1 MKIAVAQISCSLGD
15 PEANLSKVH
24 DFSRRAKEVGA
35 ELIVFPEMTDTG
47 YSMSVIQK
55 HANEWNSGFVPGL
68 REIASQL
75 SIAIVSGV
83 SERDGSSIYNSQ
95 ILVDSL
101 GNSAA
106 KYRKTHLYAVAPVE
120 EQTCFAPGDTFAS
133 FALGGLRFG
142 FSICYDLRFP
152 EMYRK
157 LATEQNVGA
166 FLISSAWPFP
176 RDEHFRV
183 LAQARAIENQS
194 YVIASNRVGK
204 DDDLWF
210 CGNSAIIDPRGVLIA
225 AASPDREE
233 LIHADVSEELVQ
245 SVRRRVKSLGSSP
258 AGFVLNLKLCELRR
272 RNRHKLV
279 FVQSDSF
286 RSANELPPLSRGAEY
301 DRKHKHE
308 EENGNQRVETPDTC
322 LSYQF
327 SCLSGIG
334 HGRCLAPGVIARH
347 SKNQVSDRTK
357 KL

>member
-1 MKIAVAQISCSLGD
+1 MKISVAQISCSLGD
-15 PEANLSKVH
+15 PEANLSKVR
-24 DFSRRAKEVGA
+24 DFSRRAKEAGA

-47 YSMSVIQK
+47 YSMPVIQK
-55 HANEWNSGFVPGL
+55 HADHWKTGFVASL
-68 REIASQL
+68 QEIANQL
-75 SIAIVSGV
+75 SMAIVSGV

-95 ILVDSL
+95 VLVDAK
-101 GNSAA
+101 GDIVA

-133 FALGGLRFG
+133 FALGDLRFG

-204 DDDLWF
+204 DDELWF
-210 CGNSAIIDPRGVLIA
+210 CGNSAIIDPRGVVIA

-233 LIHADVSEELVQ
+233 LIHADVSQELVQ
-245 SVRRRVKSLGSSP
+245 SVRRRVQLVRSSP
-258 AGFVLNLKLCELRR
+258 EGSYTQ
-272 RNRHKLV
+272 LV
-279 FVQSDSF
+279 AIASVCTRQ
-286 RSANELPPLSRGAEY
+286 
-301 DRKHKHE
+301 
-308 EENGNQRVETPDTC
+308 DT
-322 LSYQF
+322 F
-327 SCLSGIG
+327 SVHSNYRESLSGAFHRQPKRLSCG
-334 HGRCLAPGVIARH
+334 LVI
-347 SKNQVSDRTK
+347 
-357 KL
+357 